1 MQRDLQALCQQ
12 LSRREASS
20 SATAL
25 KQQSQQLARCE
36 AELLQSVEKLID
48 ERAELLRRI
57 AQEQRLSLD
66 ELRLALGEWCQCH
79 DHPQLKDW
87 LLEQDAP
94 AAGLWSSASSERPS
108 LIAELQRTHAQREL
122 AELNAQHCRRLLNG
136 IVPQPL
142 DGTSQSATR
151 LGTTTRRTTTEIL
164 DSLQIVNQELQR
176 AEEHDRLREELQE
189 LRAQLR
195 QSPMD
200 HSASPFRAAVDR
212 HILGLLGG
220 NPPATLARVAAFR
233 ATDPN
238 SARESVRRY
247 DTMDGTVVEQ
257 PADWAEYHVPAA
269 VVRAAIRLAIAES
282 LAQRHEPIP
291 LILDET
297 LDQLEPP
304 LQRAAIAYL
313 SVVAQGKQQIIVLTA
328 DEHVAGLIQQQQG
341 AVHYLN
347 RPQSVVLPHDINR
360 QLAAYA
366 NDAEADKWTHPGSGV
381 ERPRPTTRSEYYL
394 NDRSLIE
401 RLPSIDATSAVR
413 CRALGID
420 RVGDL
425 LDADPEWLAEKMD
438 LSTVS
443 QATIRVWQAEARLLC
458 SVRKLR
464 PFDASVLVGA
474 GIRSPRQLSEMHP
487 SQLFDHVERFLATDR
502 GRRILRSGSSFEL
515 SRITAWIASANTG
528 SNRYQRS
535 SLIDD
540 ERPVSADDEAQP
552 YSSGAAHRSST
563 ATPNHRRGRGTR
575 SSGRTATRPAR
586 PAGSQRS
593 KSSSAQDSRQ
603 ETVRLADVHE
613 SEPVPRM
620 KFFLELSSPVVDAP
634 SIGPRM
640 SGRLERL
647 GIVSVDQL
655 LAADAERIAD
665 KLNLRRVSAAAVQA
679 WQHQARLVCRIP
691 NLRGH
696 DAQLLVACG
705 LVLPEEVAHM
715 EANTLLSRVL
725 EVARSDEGQRILRGG
740 QEPDFN
746 EVSNWITWASH
757 CRMLAA

>member
-1 MQRDLQALCQQ
+1 MKGRNC
-12 LSRREASS
+12 
-20 SATAL
+20 
-25 KQQSQQLARCE
+25 C
-36 AELLQSVEKLID
+36 
-48 ERAELLRRI
+48 RRI

-87 LLEQDAP
+87 LLEHDAP
-94 AAGLWSSASSERPS
+94 AAGLWSSASSERPL

-136 IVPQPL
+136 IVAQPQ
-142 DGTSQSATR
+142 DAASQPAHR
-151 LGTTTRRTTTEIL
+151 FGATTRRTTTEIL
-164 DSLQIVNQELQR
+164 DSLQFVKQQLQR
-176 AEEHDRLREELQE
+176 AEEHDRLREELEE

-200 HSASPFRAAVDR
+200 NAAGPFRAAVDR

-233 ATDPN
+233 ASDPN
-238 SARESVRRY
+238 SAKESVRRY

-297 LDQLEPP
+297 LDQLEPR

-328 DEHVAGLIQQQQG
+328 DEHVAGWIQQQPG

-347 RPQSVVLPHDINR
+347 RPQSILLPHDINR

-425 LDADPEWLAEKMD
+425 LDADPEWLAEKLD
-438 LSTVS
+438 LNTVS

-540 ERPVSADDEAQP
+540 ERPVLADDEAQP
-552 YSSGAAHRSST
+552 HSAGAAHRSS
-563 ATPNHRRGRGTR
+563 AAEPNPNRGRRTKTT
-575 SSGRTATRPAR
+575 GRTATR

-593 KSSSAQDSRQ
+593 KSSSSPGFASGNRAASRCARKRASPTHEILFGIVQ
-603 ETVRLADVHE
+603 SSRRCSIHRPTHVRT
-613 SEPVPRM
+613 PRATGYR
-620 KFFLELSSPVVDAP
+620 ER
-634 SIGPRM
+634 GPIVG
-640 SGRLERL
+640 SGRRTDRRQTESKAYFSSHRS
-647 GIVSVDQL
+647 GIGSIRPGWCVAYPICAVMMPSCWSLAVWYGPKRWRTWRPTPCSVASL
-655 LAADAERIAD
+655 RWPAATRDNAF
-665 KLNLRRVSAAAVQA
+665 
-679 WQHQARLVCRIP
+679 C
-691 NLRGH
+691 
-696 DAQLLVACG
+696 VA
-705 LVLPEEVAHM
+705 
-715 EANTLLSRVL
+715 
-725 EVARSDEGQRILRGG
+725 ARSLISTKSAIGLPGQATVECSPHEGLQRTALPR
-740 QEPDFN
+740 
-746 EVSNWITWASH
+746 
-757 CRMLAA
+757 